1 MSVAVLLA
9 EQVLPLELPGRRLRG
24 RGRGAEREVHEDEGG
39 RALRHDGRG
48 AAALARL
55 VAAAPHAA
63 VVVVAGRVRVA
74 GLAVVALAAAARRGI
89 IFKNE
94 SLTDFKDISS
104 LACLSTLKYGVN
116 LSTDVKYASS
126 PQHTTTPKVAKY
138 CKTGSTIV

>member
-1 MSVAVLLA
+1 MLLA

-24 RGRGAEREVHEDEGG
+24 LRGRGAEREVHEDEGG

-63 VVVVAGRVRVA
+63 VVVVARRVRVA

-89 IFKNE
+89 IF
-94 SLTDFKDISS
+94 
-104 LACLSTLKYGVN
+104 
-116 LSTDVKYASS
+116 
-126 PQHTTTPKVAKY
+126 
-138 CKTGSTIV
+138 